1 MKLSVRFVAV
11 VLAIVTACG
20 GAQNTQTIARS
31 ATPTASSSPAPG
43 NVRASSSGTIVRE
56 APPAPGPRRDIHF
69 PTIARSNL
77 RNGLEV
83 NVVEYHTL
91 PVVHLRLV
99 ARAGG
104 GAADPANLPG
114 LAAFTGDMLKEG
126 TRAHT
131 SAQLAD
137 AIEFVGGQLQIT
149 TTPDTTTI
157 SVSVLRDHL
166 ETALGLVNEMV
177 TTPTFPQTEI
187 DKLRRREIDR
197 LTQEEEDPAWLSRR
211 AFYAAVY
218 GTHPYAHFDTTREAL
233 RRITRNDIVAF
244 HRARYVAGSMFL
256 AVVGDV
262 RPAEFT
268 SLAEHVL
275 GHIRRGTAPAVTF
288 PAIPNRTA
296 REVII
301 VDRPESAQS
310 MIRIGNPALRRNSNE
325 WVDLAV
331 ANQIL
336 GGEASSRLFM
346 DLRERRSLTYGAYSR
361 VTAMVDVGT
370 FQASGAVRTP
380 VTGQAL
386 DAFFEHLDRIVRE
399 PAPEPEIESSRAYLV
414 DSFPLAIETPG
425 DLAGLLVDLR
435 TYGLPDTY
443 WDTYRTRIAAVT
455 PSEALHAAQQF
466 IHPEQSVVVIVGS
479 AQVFQEHARQYG
491 PVRVID
497 VNGRLERELPPRS

>member
-1 MKLSVRFVAV
+1 
-11 VLAIVTACG
+11 
-20 GAQNTQTIARS
+20 
-31 ATPTASSSPAPG
+31 
-43 NVRASSSGTIVRE
+43 
-56 APPAPGPRRDIHF
+56 
-69 PTIARSNL
+69 
-77 RNGLEV
+77 
-83 NVVEYHTL
+83 
-91 PVVHLRLV
+91 
-99 ARAGG
+99 
-104 GAADPANLPG
+104 
-114 LAAFTGDMLKEG
+114 MLKEG

-131 SAQLAD
+131 SAQLAE
-137 AIEFVGGQLQIT
+137 AIEFVGGQLQIS

-157 SVSVLRDHL
+157 SVSVLRDHI
-166 ETALGLVNEMV
+166 ETALGLINEMV
-177 TTPTFPQTEI
+177 TTPTFPQIEI

-197 LTQEEEDPAWLSRR
+197 LTQEEEDPGWLSRR
-211 AFYAAVY
+211 AFYAAAY
-218 GTHPYAHFDTTREAL
+218 GSHPYSRFDTSREAL

-244 HRARYVAGSMFL
+244 HRARFVAGSMFL

-268 SLAEHVL
+268 PLAERTL
-275 GHIRRGTAPAVTF
+275 GRIRRGSAPAVNF
-288 PAIPNRTA
+288 PALPERTA
-296 REVII
+296 REVVI

-310 MIRIGNPALRRNSNE
+310 MIRIGNAAIRRNSDD
-325 WVDLAV
+325 WVQLAV

-361 VTAMVDVGT
+361 VTGNIDIGT

-380 VTGQAL
+380 VTAQAL

-399 PAPEPEIESSRAYLV
+399 AAPESETELSRAYLV

-443 WDTYRTRIAAVT
+443 WDSYRTRIAAVT
-455 PSEALHAAQQF
+455 PAEALQAAQHY
-466 IHPEQSVVVIVGS
+466 IHPQQSVIVIVGN
-479 AQVFQEHARQYG
+479 AQVFQEHARHYG

-497 VNGRLERELPPRS
+497 VNGHVERELGPLA